1 MTLGE
6 SSAQSQLGSSLKAD
20 LEKNDEQV
28 HRLKAEYN
36 TMDTTARAVEQTFRR
51 LGLLHPMEIFN
62 EQAMGTV
69 AERIS
74 ILQLHEAQGLVGTEQ
89 QVLKASAEA
98 ASDNTSGQLA
108 KPRRKANRSNSQR
121 AKSVTS
127 LAQEHGPEQVGTTTK
142 EAQIQT
148 TIVEHQFQGVVSTT
162 MRVEHSTPSRNKGS
176 GAYMTMA
183 GHSLPQRH
191 PTEQTPH
198 HHDRQ
203 RKLLMGSSPLSNLR
217 SSDVQ
222 TPSGFRKG
230 LQRAPVSESIDGTPL
245 HASPLAPRG
254 NPLAPRTVPQSGAI
268 NTATNSPEKIAG
280 ELNGRIQE
288 ATKENMHGIQEGDEK
303 RSAATYQSSHRSIL
317 KDTHSPR
324 KRKRS
329 SADRQ
334 ESQILEKRVRVDA
347 PPSRGSDEVGQQVT
361 SGYFASISGGKTG
374 SNNDTATLSKMN
386 PATKPA
392 STQNSS
398 KPPAQTQ
405 PPRPRK
411 LKVTAPTP
419 PNSFAPRRST
429 RTSSKGMSCLSTDA
443 ISG

>member
-1 MTLGE
+1 MTLE
-6 SSAQSQLGSSLKAD
+6 KSSAQPQLGSSLRAD
-20 LEKNDEQV
+20 LEKKDEQV
-28 HRLKAEYN
+28 DRLKAEHN
-36 TMDTTARAVEQTFRR
+36 AMNTTAQAVEQTFRR

-74 ILQLHEAQGLVGTEQ
+74 ILQLHEAQGLVATEQ
-89 QVLKASAEA
+89 QVVKASAEA

-108 KPRRKANRSNSQR
+108 KPRRKAKRSNSQR

-162 MRVEHSTPSRNKGS
+162 MRVKHSTPSRNKGS
-176 GAYMTMA
+176 GVYMKMA
-183 GHSLPQRH
+183 GHSLPQKH

-198 HHDRQ
+198 DHDRQ
-203 RKLLMGSSPLSNLR
+203 RRPLMGSSPLSNLR
-217 SSDVQ
+217 SSDVE

-230 LQRAPVSESIDGTPL
+230 LQRAPVPESIDGTPL
-245 HASPLAPRG
+245 QAS
-254 NPLAPRTVPQSGAI
+254 PLAPRTVPQSGVI
-268 NTATNSPEKIAG
+268 NTATNSPQKIVG

-288 ATKENMHGIQEGDEK
+288 ATKENMHGIPEKDEK
-303 RSAATYQSSHRSIL
+303 RSTATYQSSHRSIL

-334 ESQILEKRVRVDA
+334 ESQILEKRVRVAA
-347 PPSRGSDEVGQQVT
+347 PPSRRSDEVSQQVT
-361 SGYFASISGGKTG
+361 SGYFASTSGGKTG
-374 SNNDTATLSKMN
+374 SNKDTATPSNMT
-386 PATKPA
+386 PVAKPA

-398 KPPAQTQ
+398 KPPAQAQ
-405 PPRPRK
+405 PSRPRK

-429 RTSSKGMSCLSTDA
+429 RASSKGMSCLSTDA